1 MLTNLVDKPDP
12 AQMHSYRAVHDTVM
26 NIVLFALEGNASLV
40 PRSARKLAKSS
51 RRQASLSSP
60 EPLHVR
66 SASHTSHTSTASRSS
81 PRPTPLAISELA
93 AEIAHGSVSSDSV
106 PGSPPPEALTD
117 SPLQDPDDF
126 VLMHEHQVKHI
137 QQMLEWT
144 YGVELSPDVVIAD
157 ANVGALAKR
166 ILGARNLLDGGTPGP
181 TPASTAAPTGTATP
195 VTAEAPA
202 PPASATPGASA

>member
-1 MLTNLVDKPDP
+1 
-12 AQMHSYRAVHDTVM
+12 MHSYRAVHDTVM

-40 PRSARKLAKSS
+40 PRSARKLAKS

-66 SASHTSHTSTASRSS
+66 SASHTSAASTTSRSS

-181 TPASTAAPTGTATP
+181 TPATTAAPTGTATP
-195 VTAEAPA
+195 VNADLGPLTPNVPSASAASAPA
-202 PPASATPGASA
+202 PSAQA